1 MKIDER
7 IINYE
12 ISKQLSES
20 GAKGVQNTDGR
31 QLPNEKKI
39 EGPGQAKQADVVS
52 LSQASTESRK
62 ISDIIESAPDI
73 REEKIA
79 GLKESIESG
88 KYKVDNDLVADKL
101 VKSILEEIF

>member
-12 ISKQLSES
+12 INKQLSES
-20 GAKGVQNTDGR
+20 GIKGVQNTDGR

-39 EGPGQAKQADVVS
+39 EGSGQAKQADVVS

-62 ISDIIESAPDI
+62 IKDIIESAPDV
-73 REEKIA
+73 REERVA
-79 GLKESIESG
+79 GIKESIESG
-88 KYKVDNDLVADKL
+88 KYNVDNDLVADKL

>member
-1 MKIDER
+1 
-7 IINYE
+7 
-12 ISKQLSES
+12 
-20 GAKGVQNTDGR
+20 
-31 QLPNEKKI
+31 LPNEKKI

-73 REEKIA
+73 REERVASI
-79 GLKESIESG
+79 KESIESG
-88 KYKVDNDLVADKL
+88 RYKVDNDLVADKL

>member
-7 IINYE
+7 IANYE
-12 ISKQLSES
+12 INKQLSES
-20 GAKGVQNTDGR
+20 GTKGVQNTDGK
-31 QLPNEKKI
+31 QLSHGNKI
-39 EGPGQAKQADVVS
+39 ESPDQTRQADVVS
-52 LSQASTESRK
+52 LSQASTESRQIK
-62 ISDIIESAPDI
+62 ELIESAPET

-88 KYKVDNDLVADKL
+88 NYKVDNDLVADKL